1 MGGTFPARDIEY
13 QTNFIKNS
21 LAAIADFGEN
31 KKYNSDETLDQV
43 ILRCET
49 SKKRLVGFTLETR
62 PDCCSTEQINFML
75 NSGVTR
81 VELGV
86 QTIYNEIYKRV
97 ERGHLIEDVIYTTQ
111 ILKDSGFKVLYH
123 MMPNLPGSN
132 IDLDLKAFDE
142 IYNNPKFKP
151 DMLKIYPCLVVKGTK
166 LYDLWKSE
174 QYMPYQLDE
183 TVELLAKAVSRIPKW
198 IRIQR
203 VQRDIPIQYIEA
215 GVKKSN
221 LRQLVH
227 EKLNKMGLKCHCIR
241 CREVGLINL
250 KEDRVPDPAN
260 LRITRTS
267 YDASGGKE
275 IFLSY
280 EDPKEDILIGY
291 LRLRVPSDNAFR
303 PEITETR
310 CSIIRA
316 LHVYGPVAP
325 VGKNKRF
332 SDTIWQHRNIGS
344 ELIKTAEM
352 ITKNEFDLNKILV
365 ISGIGVKEY
374 YKKFGYE
381 KDGPYMAKYLR

>member
-1 MGGTFPARDIEY
+1 
-13 QTNFIKNS
+13 
-21 LAAIADFGEN
+21 
-31 KKYNSDETLDQV
+31 
-43 ILRCET
+43 
-49 SKKRLVGFTLETR
+49 
-62 PDCCSTEQINFML
+62 ML